1 MTGRAGQLDLKQLT
15 VKAKD
20 RAKFRVDTDRYR
32 QTPARSPGVAG
43 SQEPREEHPG
53 KTASTFVPV
62 SFPVFRL
69 DWQSSR
75 HCHFGGTWDLQAVFF
90 FFHMIAY

>member
-53 KTASTFVPV
+53 KLLPH
-62 SFPVFRL
+62 SFRFPFL
-69 DWQSSR
+69 FS
-75 HCHFGGTWDLQAVFF
+75 G
-90 FFHMIAY
+90 